1 MFNGKT
7 IAIDTS
13 APTTTITAV
22 EYTDSGDG
30 LAGTLV
36 LTGDNFTGTNG
47 LGVTQGNDA
56 KSYLNWDN
64 FVWQVKDGS
73 GVTSSVTFNPETEV
87 TSAIVTNN
95 TTMTITL
102 DAAANTALKGTENFA
117 AQGAADSVAITAGFI
132 KDISGN
138 VSTTDAAT
146 LAPDYA
152 DATRPTVTSFTT
164 TTPTGS
170 YGVGAE
176 IVITATTSEAIGK
189 GGTITATF
197 GFGGT
202 VTLTADAA
210 GTSLTGTYTVPSGVS
225 TTALTISSFTT
236 TAADLYGNTL
246 QTTVP
251 TGSVFNGKTI
261 AIDTSAPTTT
271 ITAVEYTDSGD
282 GLAGTL
288 VLTGDNFTGTNG
300 LGVTQ
305 GNDAKSYLNWDNFVW
320 QVKDGSGVT
329 SSVTFNPETEVTSA
343 IVTNNTTMTITLD
356 AAANTALKGTENF
369 AAQGAADSVA
379 ITAGFIKD
387 VCRQRLNN

>member
-1 MFNGKT
+1 M
-7 IAIDTS
+7 
-13 APTTTITAV
+13 
-22 EYTDSGDG
+22 
-30 LAGTLV
+30 AGTLV

-132 KDISGN
+132 KDIAGN

-210 GTSLTGTYTVPSGVS
+210 GTSLTGTYPG
-225 TTALTISSFTT
+225 ALWCQHDSPYYLELH
-236 TAADLYGNTL
+236 D
-246 QTTVP
+246 
-251 TGSVFNGKTI
+251 
-261 AIDTSAPTTT
+261 
-271 ITAVEYTDSGD
+271 DSG
-282 GLAGTL
+282 
-288 VLTGDNFTGTNG
+288 
-300 LGVTQ
+300 
-305 GNDAKSYLNWDNFVW
+305 
-320 QVKDGSGVT
+320 
-329 SSVTFNPETEVTSA
+329 
-343 IVTNNTTMTITLD
+343 
-356 AAANTALKGTENF
+356 
-369 AAQGAADSVA
+369 
-379 ITAGFIKD
+379 GFIWEYASD
-387 VCRQRLNN
+387 NCSNRFSV

>member
-1 MFNGKT
+1 VFNGKT

-138 VSTTDAAT
+138 VSTTDEPLLRQTMQMPHVRRSRA
-146 LAPDYA
+146 L
-152 DATRPTVTSFTT
+152 RQ
-164 TTPTGS
+164 
-170 YGVGAE
+170 
-176 IVITATTSEAIGK
+176 
-189 GGTITATF
+189 
-197 GFGGT
+197 
-202 VTLTADAA
+202 LH
-210 GTSLTGTYTVPSGVS
+210 LQ
-225 TTALTISSFTT
+225 ALTVLMQRLSSLRRQVRLL
-236 TAADLYGNTL
+236 A
-246 QTTVP
+246 
-251 TGSVFNGKTI
+251 K
-261 AIDTSAPTTT
+261 
-271 ITAVEYTDSGD
+271 AVQSQQR
-282 GLAGTL
+282 L
-288 VLTGDNFTGTNG
+288 VLVGQ
-300 LGVTQ
+300 L
-305 GNDAKSYLNWDNFVW
+305 LLLPML
-320 QVKDGSGVT
+320 QVRV
-329 SSVTFNPETEVTSA
+329 
-343 IVTNNTTMTITLD
+343 
-356 AAANTALKGTENF
+356 
-369 AAQGAADSVA
+369 
-379 ITAGFIKD
+379 
-387 VCRQRLNN
+387 